1 MLNRVQ
7 CSMVYIAPKI
17 NLNKSTFMIY
27 FIKPNTKLTVITQFY
42 IQNYSL
48 FSAYLKKKNVYL
60 WITLYYIFDELS
72 ALNSENVCSLKTVN
86 NVKYSNEFLVFCRYM
101 TED

>member
-27 FIKPNTKLTVITQFY
+27 FIKPNTKFTVITQFD

-48 FSAYLKKKNVYL
+48 FSAYLKYL
-60 WITLYYIFDELS
+60 CIFMDNTIYYIFDELS
-72 ALNSENVCSLKTVN
+72 AFNSENVCSLKTVN
-86 NVKYSNEFLVFCRYM
+86 NVKCSNELLVFCRYM